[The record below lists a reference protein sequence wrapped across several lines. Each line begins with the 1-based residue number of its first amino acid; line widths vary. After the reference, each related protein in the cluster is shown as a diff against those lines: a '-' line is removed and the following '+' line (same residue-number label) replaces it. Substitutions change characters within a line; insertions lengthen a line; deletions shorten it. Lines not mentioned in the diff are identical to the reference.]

1 MSRIITSIL
10 VLSVFILFLIP
21 FLKRLHIPSKM
32 KKLRNNRMM
41 KRNIKKIPD
50 FTGKYFIT
58 VDQCFQT
65 LYEMLIG
72 AKHEIHYSCF
82 ALDMYT
88 VLPYHNNR
96 LPLYQIFNN
105 LAKDGVKIHLLY
117 NSTGEYSNQNPSEL
131 IKLLDP
137 KINIYLFSTE
147 NKNNALLGSIVNQ
160 HGYSFNHMKFLVVD
174 STILF
179 GGTDI
184 SYERINYD
192 KINRDGY
199 SWHDVGVQLECGR
212 YFIEWLDKLYSLT
225 DFCIKKIPYS
235 PFPFINHDQET
246 ECWVR
251 LIQNSKHILYIEHQ
265 FIAFNSQDIGGSR
278 DIFDALVN
286 RIVKSVRHRDNLKI
300 IILTNLIQ
308 KDESC
313 GFVSLFTKTNLFIHI
328 CDLVDQIL
336 RKLRTNNQ
344 DILLNTLYY
353 GRLRFD
359 HHNIKI
365 HSNILISDDLDGK
378 FHCIRSSSNGSERS
392 FGNMPCDIEL
402 ALYLKGMKVYEMLMD
417 LLRQHSQKSIHSY
430 LEFWNFIHTPQ
441 QLIIPIEYACHL
453 QYFRE
458 IIANIMNLHPSSGHC
473 EKKMELKKIVL

>member
-137 KINIYLFSTE
+137 KINIYSPS
-147 NKNNALLGSIVNQ
+147 ALLNCSPELNKMLAICFSYRLQQRNQ
-160 HGYSFNHMKFLVVD
+160 NIRIPFN
-174 STILF
+174 
-179 GGTDI
+179 
-184 SYERINYD
+184 
-192 KINRDGY
+192 
-199 SWHDVGVQLECGR
+199 
-212 YFIEWLDKLYSLT
+212 
-225 DFCIKKIPYS
+225 
-235 PFPFINHDQET
+235 
-246 ECWVR
+246 
-251 LIQNSKHILYIEHQ
+251 
-265 FIAFNSQDIGGSR
+265 
-278 DIFDALVN
+278 
-286 RIVKSVRHRDNLKI
+286 
-300 IILTNLIQ
+300 
-308 KDESC
+308 
-313 GFVSLFTKTNLFIHI
+313 
-328 CDLVDQIL
+328 
-336 RKLRTNNQ
+336 
-344 DILLNTLYY
+344 
-353 GRLRFD
+353 
-359 HHNIKI
+359 
-365 HSNILISDDLDGK
+365 
-378 FHCIRSSSNGSERS
+378 
-392 FGNMPCDIEL
+392 
-402 ALYLKGMKVYEMLMD
+402 
-417 LLRQHSQKSIHSY
+417 
-430 LEFWNFIHTPQ
+430 
-441 QLIIPIEYACHL
+441 
-453 QYFRE
+453 
-458 IIANIMNLHPSSGHC
+458 
-473 EKKMELKKIVL
+473 